1 LEENCSSELKTTKLV
16 RRKIVPQKTIHILA
30 ISGSLR
36 QTSSNTTLLQAAIK
50 LAPDKT
56 EVKLYGGLNNLPHFN
71 PDLENNDISAVTDL
85 QTQIRWA
92 DGLLISTPEYA
103 HGVPGVL
110 KNALDW
116 LVSSEEFM
124 GKPIAILNASPRAT
138 HAQASLIEIVT
149 TMAGCV
155 IPEALCTVPLM
166 DKKFDVAGIL
176 AAPEIATELKKT
188 IEVFT
193 HAIQRL
199 KSEAVTPAD

>member
-1 LEENCSSELKTTKLV
+1 VINKTLN
-16 RRKIVPQKTIHILA
+16 ILA

-36 QTSSNTTLLQAAIK
+36 QTSSNTTLLQAAIE
-50 LAPDKT
+50 LAPANTKI
-56 EVKLYGGLNNLPHFN
+56 KLYGGLNDLPHFN
-71 PDLENNDISAVTDL
+71 PDLENNNIPAVTDL
-85 QTQIRWA
+85 QAQIKWA

-149 TMAGCV
+149 TMAGRV
-155 IPEALCTVPLM
+155 IPEASITIPLM
-166 DKKFDVAGIL
+166 GKKLDAAGIIADSQL
-176 AAPEIATELKKT
+176 SQEIQK
-188 IEVFT
+188 
-193 HAIQRL
+193 AI
-199 KSEAVTPAD
+199 KAFCDAID